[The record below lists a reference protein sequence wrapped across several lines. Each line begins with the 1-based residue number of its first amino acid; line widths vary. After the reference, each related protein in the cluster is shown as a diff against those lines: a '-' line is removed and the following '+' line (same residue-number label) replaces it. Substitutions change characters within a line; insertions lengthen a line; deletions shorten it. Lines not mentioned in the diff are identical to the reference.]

1 MINPPDDIQ
10 KEHNAREAERER
22 WIKLRE
28 KQDYEAAMKVSQ
40 QNAELERKYREYEF
54 QKSQE
59 EDQRGREL
67 QYRVDENEIAFQS
80 ASRKAHLRQWGIES
94 KGQAAINRAQAM
106 GEIEINLGHQRNR
119 QNLAFEDGMYERRER
134 QWVLDERAWAS
145 EERVNRTRIELGRET
160 RRVAAM
166 EIEYETNSGRR
177 RALAQRR
184 SDYGQLANRNRGR
197 ITEI

>member
-22 WIKLRE
+22 RIKLRE

-40 QNAELERKYREYEF
+40 QIAELKRKDREYEF
-54 QKSQE
+54 QTSQE
-59 EDQRGREL
+59 EDQRTREL

-94 KGQAAINRAQAM
+94 EGQAAINRAQAM
-106 GEIEINLGHQRNR
+106 GEIEIKLGHQRNR

-166 EIEYETNSGRR
+166 ELEYERNSGRR